1 MIRSLILKASMG
13 AVVGFTLWATQAKA
27 ECSARDFMIK
37 EVQDIQQ
44 SGETELAFVLTAT
57 EEEFNNAKKSAGLS
71 GAYGLISGSAS
82 YGEAQEKARRI
93 AQSTKFDYKS
103 SYASSYF
110 SQSLSPK
117 ALDAYVACLERDK
130 ERPGLTVWLQGRQGD
145 FFTFR
150 AFWIGSDVS
159 LPSAKWDAEPL
170 IDGGTVV
177 SRPASWLKAKTEE
190 IVIKRPTNVDLF
202 LNLKV
207 GGEVRSMIIV
217 KDPPAVAWL
226 QKPVISGVLMKASTH
241 GPNPGCSAGETT
253 DCVFPAHPGGSLV
266 LKSAALTERSSSD
279 PGKYSESFSET
290 PDKICAKMSQN
301 TGCCECTQTAQGRLL
316 AIERYPQAA
325 E

>member
-1 MIRSLILKASMG
+1 VIRPLISKATPV
-13 AVVGFTLWATQAKA
+13 AVAALVLCTAPAKA
-27 ECSARDFMIK
+27 DCNARDFMIK
-37 EVQDIQQ
+37 EVQDIQR
-44 SGETELAFVLTAT
+44 SGETELSFVLTAT
-57 EEEFNNAKKSAGLS
+57 EEEFNNAKKNAGLS
-71 GAYGLISGSAS
+71 GAYGLISGSAN

-150 AFWIGSDVS
+150 AFWVGSDVS
-159 LPSAKWDAEPL
+159 LPSAKWDSEPL
-170 IDGGTVV
+170 VDGGTVT
-177 SRPASWLKAKTEE
+177 SKPTTWLKAKTEE

-207 GGEVRSMIIV
+207 GGEVKSMVIV
-217 KDPPAVAWL
+217 KDPPAVAWV

-241 GPNPGCSAGETT
+241 GPNPGCSAGETA
-253 DCVFPAHPGGSLV
+253 DCVVPTHPGGSFV
-266 LKSAALTERSSSD
+266 LKSASLTERSSSD
-279 PGKYSESFSET
+279 PTKYSEAFSES
-290 PDKICAKMSQN
+290 PDKVCAKMTQS
-301 TGCCECTQTAQGRLL
+301 TGCCECAQSAQGRLM
-316 AIERYPQAA
+316 AIEKYPQVA